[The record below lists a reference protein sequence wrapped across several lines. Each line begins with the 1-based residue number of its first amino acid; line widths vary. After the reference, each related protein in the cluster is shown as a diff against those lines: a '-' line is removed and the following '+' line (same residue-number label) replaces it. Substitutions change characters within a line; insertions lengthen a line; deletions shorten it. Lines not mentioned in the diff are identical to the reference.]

1 MSKYLFRRW
10 PWMHRVKKH
19 APNWSVETCDLRWK
33 IWQKHRWW
41 QADVYRYIYRYM
53 FTYFTL
59 EESGWYWLMYCTHI
73 YQPEFKVKFAKQKT
87 TCVVVVNLKKTFKG
101 WGEKVWKNVIYII
114 MIRHVS
120 EMIWFPMTQWPPQGR
135 VDLSYDIK
143 LYSNQSGTAKQT
155 TSQTTQL

>member
-1 MSKYLFRRW
+1 
-10 PWMHRVKKH
+10 
-19 APNWSVETCDLRWK
+19 
-33 IWQKHRWW
+33 
-41 QADVYRYIYRYM
+41 
-53 FTYFTL
+53 
-59 EESGWYWLMYCTHI
+59 MYCTHI

-143 LYSNQSGTAKQT
+143 LYSNQSETAKQT